1 MTSYSFAIW
10 ITLSAGLVLLFLYA
24 ALVNLRRRHL
34 PQIPLDE
41 IIPLLLPAN
50 MDALWQISE
59 LLHGQHRDSA
69 GCGAGTQKR
78 ERQQVRLAME
88 SLQRMSHN
96 AALLQRIGY
105 GQISSSN
112 PLLAS
117 QAQELIDAGVHV
129 RLYAFMGM
137 ALLFFWR
144 LSRMNP
150 FFSRTTELKK
160 LMSSS
165 LVPAYELLRN
175 KAETLTAFKQTHF
188 REALL
193 QGLL

>member
-1 MTSYSFAIW
+1 M
-10 ITLSAGLVLLFLYA
+10 AGTCR
-24 ALVNLRRRHL
+24 LRRLVEELPVGADHL
-34 PQIPLDE
+34 KTVMFHCNRFPEKQCE
-41 IIPLLLPAN
+41 
-50 MDALWQISE
+50 
-59 LLHGQHRDSA
+59 QHRKEARASQVDDIRCPEQA
-69 GCGAGTQKR
+69 Q

-88 SLQRMSHN
+88 CLQRMSHN

-150 FFSRTTELKK
+150 LFSRTAELKK

>member
-34 PQIPLDE
+34 PQVPLDE

-59 LLHGQHRDSA
+59 LLHGQHPA

-150 FFSRTTELKK
+150 LFSRTAELKK

>member
-59 LLHGQHRDSA
+59 LLHGQHPDSA

-150 FFSRTTELKK
+150 FFSRTAELKK

>member
-1 MTSYSFAIW
+1 MTNYSFAIW
-10 ITLSAGLVLLFLYA
+10 IAFSAGLVLLFLYA
-24 ALVNLRRRHL
+24 AWVNLRRRHL
-34 PQIPLDE
+34 PLIPLDQ

-59 LLHGQHRDSA
+59 LLNRPHSA
-69 GCGAGTQKR
+69 RVDRAELQKAQ
-78 ERQQVRLAME
+78 RQQVRLAME
-88 SLQRMSHN
+88 SLRRMSHN

-105 GQISSSN
+105 GQLNSSN

-137 ALLFFWR
+137 VLLRFWR
-144 LSRMNP
+144 MSRMNP
-150 FFSRTTELKK
+150 FFSRTSELKK
-160 LMSSS
+160 LMSCS
-165 LVPAYELLRN
+165 LVPAYDLLRN

>member
-50 MDALWQISE
+50 MDALWQVSE
-59 LLHGQHRDSA
+59 FLHGSHSDLT
-69 GCGAGTQKR
+69 GCRVELQKC

-88 SLQRMSHN
+88 SLRRMSHN

-105 GQISSSN
+105 GQLNSSN

-144 LSRMNP
+144 MSKLNP
-150 FFSRTTELKK
+150 FFSRAAELKK

-165 LVPAYELLRN
+165 LVPAYDLLRN